1 MSTYTFKPQE
11 LFTKGIAYA
20 EFFDVNNGNLV
31 GFSRY
36 VTDFGLNGSWND
48 GDVEGG
54 IGNQLIISLPD
65 TSRLAA
71 TAKTAD
77 SALNNM
83 ALPIGQDVGGNG
95 VIETLTAITASGTS
109 LSLAN
114 AVKPYGADDVYCYVL
129 TSSGSDKAAV
139 EAASG
144 VAHVVSGGTIQGF
157 TAVNGNTYCVKYFVT
172 NSSAEKLTIP
182 ALFQPKVVRAHF
194 AVNVY
199 AQSGGGDAMT
209 GALVKIRHYY
219 FPRYQFNAPLQIT
232 ESQTTPGSTDLSGRC
247 LSYQQA
253 VEAGVCA
260 SENNAA
266 YGFIVDE
273 IVGTNTSTAKV
284 DGIYIVGLGAELDL
298 TTGQTMTI
306 PVKYS
311 VNGVLTD
318 ISDMQQVT
326 FTSPAMG
333 SNDPA
338 GSFANS
344 HSNVFTAAA
353 LGTRGTIVVSVTNSA
368 TGATYSD
375 SLYVNVSSGS
385 PT

>member
-1 MSTYTFKPQE
+1 MYTFKPQA

-20 EFFDVNNGNLV
+20 EFFDVNNNNLL
-31 GFSRY
+31 GYSPF
-36 VTDFGLNGSWND
+36 VTDFGLNGSMNE

-65 TSRLAA
+65 TSRLEVTA
-71 TAKTAD
+71 TTAD

-83 ALPIGQDVGGNG
+83 ALTIGATLGGNG
-95 VIETLTAITASGTS
+95 VIETMTGVVATGTS

-114 AVKPYGADDVYCYVL
+114 AVAPYGADAPICYVL
-129 TSSGSDKAAV
+129 TSSGADKAAV
-139 EAASG
+139 EAGSG
-144 VAHVVSGGTIQGF
+144 QAYPVVSGAIQGF
-157 TAVNGNTYCVKYFVT
+157 TAVSGNTYCVKYFVR
-172 NSSAEKLTIP
+172 NSSAEELTIP
-182 ALFQPKVVRAHF
+182 ALFQPAVVRAHF

-199 AQSGGGDAMT
+199 SQKGADAMT
-209 GALVKIRHYY
+209 GSLVKVRHYY
-219 FPRYQFNAPLQIT
+219 FPRYQFNQALQVT
-232 ESQTTPGSTDLSGRC
+232 ESQTTPGTTNLGGRC
-247 LSYQQA
+247 LTYQQA
-253 VEAGVCA
+253 LEAGVCA
-260 SENNAA
+260 SENNNA

-273 IVGTNTSTAKV
+273 YVGAGDSSTALV
-284 DGIYIVGLGAELDL
+284 DGIFIIGLGEELEL
-298 TTGQTMTI
+298 TPGQTMTI

-353 LGTRGTIVVSVTNSA
+353 IGTRGTIVVSVTNSA

-375 SLYVNVSSGS
+375 SLYVVVNSGG
-385 PT
+385 

>member
-1 MSTYTFKPQE
+1 MYTFKPQA

-20 EFFDVNNGNLV
+20 EFFDVNNNNLL
-31 GFSRY
+31 GYSPF
-36 VTDFGLNGSWND
+36 VTDFGLNGSMNE

-65 TSRLAA
+65 TSRLEVTA
-71 TAKTAD
+71 TTAD

-83 ALPIGQDVGGNG
+83 ALTIGAQLGGNG
-95 VIETLTAITASGTS
+95 VIETMTGVVATGTS

-114 AVKPYGADDVYCYVL
+114 AVAPYGADAPICYVL
-129 TSSGSDKAAV
+129 TSSGADKAAV
-139 EAASG
+139 EAGSG
-144 VAHVVSGGTIQGF
+144 QAYPVVSGTIQGF
-157 TAVNGNTYCVKYFVT
+157 TAVSGNTYCVKYFMR
-172 NSSAEKLTIP
+172 NSSAEELTIP
-182 ALFQPKVVRAHF
+182 ALFQPAVVRAHF

-199 AQSGGGDAMT
+199 SQKGADAMT
-209 GALVKIRHYY
+209 GSLVKIRHYY
-219 FPRYQFNAPLQIT
+219 FPRYQFNQALQVT
-232 ESQTTPGSTDLSGRC
+232 ESQTTPGTTNLGGRC
-247 LSYQQA
+247 LTYQQA
-253 VEAGVCA
+253 LEAGVCA
-260 SENNAA
+260 SENNNA

-273 IVGTNTSTAKV
+273 YVGAGDSSTALV
-284 DGIYIVGLGAELDL
+284 DGIFIIGLGEELEL
-298 TTGQTMTI
+298 TPGQTMTI

-353 LGTRGTIVVSVTNSA
+353 IGTRGTIVVSVTNSA
-368 TGATYSD
+368 TGVTYSD
-375 SLYVNVSSGS
+375 SLYVIVNSGG
-385 PT
+385 